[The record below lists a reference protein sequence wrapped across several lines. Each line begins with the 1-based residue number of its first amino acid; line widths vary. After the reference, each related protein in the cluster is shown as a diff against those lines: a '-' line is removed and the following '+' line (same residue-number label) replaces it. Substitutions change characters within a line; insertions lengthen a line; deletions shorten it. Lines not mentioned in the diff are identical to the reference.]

1 MLLKELGEFGLID
14 LFRKGWPDEAAGV
27 IKGIGDDCAV
37 LDPGGERLL
46 LVTTDM
52 LVERVH
58 FSVKAFPPYELGVRC
73 IAVNLSDIAAMGS
86 ARSFSFLSFGA
97 PPDTDTAFAASFM
110 DGFRECSLRYD
121 SLLLGGDTVSSDRL
135 VVNVSVLGLI
145 ERERVLYRG
154 AAKEGDHIYVSG
166 YLGDAAAGLEL
177 IKNPQTGLVRRD
189 RDYLTARHR
198 TPEPRIRLGRLL
210 SQSGQAHACIDLS
223 DGIASDLGHV
233 CRESGLGGRIHADKI
248 PISSAC
254 RKLAREKSVDPRTWS
269 LFGGEDFELLF
280 TASPEKG
287 RNLQARA
294 KTELNLIV
302 TEVGEMISGQG
313 VRLVRGDQED
323 DITARG
329 YNHFR

>member
-14 LFRKGWPDEAAGV
+14 LFRNGWPRETADV

-52 LVERVH
+52 LIQDVH
-58 FSVKAFPPYELGVRC
+58 FSVKNFSPYDLGVRC

-86 ARSFSFLSFGA
+86 ARTFSFLSFGA
-97 PPDTDTAFAASFM
+97 PPDMETAIAEAFM

-121 SLLLGGDTVSSDRL
+121 SLLLGGDTVSSDRM
-135 VVNVSVLGLI
+135 VVNVCVLGLI

-154 AAKEGDHIYVSG
+154 GAKAGDRVYVSG
-166 YLGDAAAGLEL
+166 FLGDSAAGLEL
-177 IKNPQTGLVRRD
+177 IKNPQTSLGLRD
-189 RDYLTARHR
+189 RDYLSARHR

-210 SQSGQAHACIDLS
+210 SQSGQVHACIDLS
-223 DGIASDLGHV
+223 DGIASDAGHV
-233 CRESGLGGRIHADKI
+233 CRESGLGARIQAENI
-248 PISSAC
+248 PISNAC
-254 RKLAREKSVDPRTWS
+254 RKLAQERNLDPLTWS

-280 TASPEKG
+280 TASPEIG
-287 RNLQARA
+287 RNLQAKSR
-294 KTELNLIV
+294 TELDLLV

-313 VRLVRGDQED
+313 VRLVRGNQEE
-323 DITARG
+323 DITSKG